1 METTTK
7 EPLHAIYPGNEVAL
21 EPPHNAIYT
30 DGQRRYFSLLSHTGY
45 SRLSVVFVFL

>member
-7 EPLHAIYPGNEVAL
+7 EPLHAVCPGNEGAL
-21 EPPHNAIYT
+21 EPPNNAIYT
-30 DGQRRYFSLLSHTGY
+30 DEQRRYFSLLSLTGY